1 MGTPMQVREA
11 TSEDAD
17 AIRSVARSSM
27 QASYSLSPQAIRG
40 AVKNWYADEPLA
52 DKLED
57 DDLMLQVLEFEDEGI
72 VGFSESVL
80 LDESGDILW
89 LHVDPMFRGEGIGAK
104 LFEATHEALA
114 ERGATELRGRVLA
127 DNAEGNEFYEHHG
140 LTRIGEDTVKI
151 GGEEYVENIY
161 SERDPAEPRTVTYE
175 GRMLYVLTTDSDRG
189 SEGPFHS
196 VYSDPDGEDKYAYF
210 CTNCESL
217 IISMDSM
224 GRMKCEECGNVRKA
238 TRWDSAHM

>member
-1 MGTPMQVREA
+1 MGTPMQVRQA
-11 TSEDAD
+11 TRDDAD

-27 QASYSLSPQAIRG
+27 QASYSLSPQDIRG

-52 DKLED
+52 DKLD
-57 DDLMLQVLEFEDEGI
+57 DENLVLQVIEFEDEGI

-80 LDESGDILW
+80 LENSGDILW
-89 LHVDPMFRGEGIGAK
+89 LHVDPMYRGEGIGAE
-104 LFEATHEALA
+104 LFELTHEVLE

-140 LTRIGEDTVKI
+140 LHRIGEDTVEI

-161 SERDPAEPRTVTYE
+161 SERDPEDPQTITYE
-175 GRMLYVLTTDSDRG
+175 GKELYVMTTDSDRG
-189 SEGPFHS
+189 SLGPFHS
-196 VYSDPDGEDKYAYF
+196 VYSDPAGEEKYAYF

-217 IISMDSM
+217 VTSMDSM
-224 GRMKCEECGNVRKA
+224 GRMECEECGNVRKA